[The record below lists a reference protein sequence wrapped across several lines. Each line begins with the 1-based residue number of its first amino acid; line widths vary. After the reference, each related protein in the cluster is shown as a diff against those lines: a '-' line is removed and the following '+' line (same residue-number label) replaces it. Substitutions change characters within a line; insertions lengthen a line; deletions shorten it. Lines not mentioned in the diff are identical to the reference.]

1 MPKSLKYNDEIE
13 KNIRIKLAEIQK
25 DLPKFCK
32 NYFIALETTTL
43 PRTRLGY
50 AYDIRLFFQYLT
62 EINPTYQKIG
72 IRNLELKVLE
82 EQSPMDIEEYMIYLK
97 CYEKDGVT
105 YTNNENG
112 IKRKMSSIRSLY
124 SYFFKKE
131 MIASNPT
138 VMVNMPKLHEKAII
152 RLEPNEIVSL
162 LNTAEAGTNMTKK
175 QLEAHKLTKT
185 RDVAI
190 LTLLLGT
197 GMRVSECVGIDI
209 NDISFEE
216 CQILIHRKGGKEVI
230 LYFGDEVENALKDYM
245 NIRMD
250 MKPAEGSENALFL
263 SLRNSRISV
272 RSVELLVK
280 KYSALSSTVK
290 HITPHKLRS
299 TYGTRLYE
307 ESGDIYLV
315 ADVLGHKDVNTTRRH
330 YAAIDEERRR
340 SARNQVKLREDWNH
354 YTVHLK
360 IYDKKFNIY
369 DSWYYYYCVI
379 FIIIL

>member
-1 MPKSLKYNDEIE
+1 MSRPLKYNDEIE
-13 KNIRIKLAEIQK
+13 KDIRIKINEIQQE
-25 DLPKFCK
+25 LPKFCR
-32 NYFIALETTTL
+32 NYFISLETTTL

-50 AYDIRLFFQYLT
+50 AYDIRLFFQYLV
-62 EINPTYQKIG
+62 ESNPVYNKIG
-72 IRNLELKVLE
+72 MRNLELKVLE

-97 CYEKDGVT
+97 CYEKDGVA

-124 SYFFKKE
+124 AYFFKKE
-131 MIASNPT
+131 MISSNPT

-162 LNTAEAGTNMTKK
+162 LNAAESGANMTKK
-175 QLEAHKLTKT
+175 QLESHKLTKT

-209 NDISFEE
+209 NDISFDE

-230 LYFGDEVENALKDYM
+230 LYFGDEVEAAIKDYM
-245 NIRMD
+245 EIRKN
-250 MKPAEGSENALFL
+250 MKPVEGSENALFL
-263 SLRNSRISV
+263 SLKNSRISV

-280 KYSALSSTVK
+280 KYSQLSSTVK

-340 SARNQVKLREDWNH
+340 SARNQVKLRKD
-354 YTVHLK
+354 
-360 IYDKKFNIY
+360 
-369 DSWYYYYCVI
+369 
-379 FIIIL
+379 

>member
-1 MPKSLKYNDEIE
+1 MAGKDINTMANTLKYNEEIE
-13 KNIRIKLAEIQK
+13 KDIRFKLNEIEK
-25 DLPKFCK
+25 ELPKFCK
-32 NYFIALETTTL
+32 QYFIALENTTL

-50 AYDIRLFFQYLT
+50 AYDIRLFFQYLEST
-62 EINPTYQKIG
+62 NPEYAKKG
-72 IRNLELKVLE
+72 MRNFNIDVLE
-82 EQSPMDIEEYMIYLK
+82 QQSPMDIEEYMIYLK

-124 SYFFKKE
+124 TYCFKKE
-131 MIASNPT
+131 FIKSNPT
-138 VMVNMPKLHEKAII
+138 MMVNMPKLHEKAII
-152 RLEPNEIVSL
+152 RLEANEIVSL
-162 LNTAEAGTNMTKK
+162 LDVAESGMNMSKK
-175 QLEAHKLTKT
+175 QLESHKLTKT

-209 NDISFEE
+209 GDVSFEE

-230 LYFGDEVENALKDYM
+230 LYFGDEVENAL
-245 NIRMD
+245 
-250 MKPAEGSENALFL
+250 FL
-263 SLRNSRISV
+263 SLKNTRISV

-280 KYSALSSTVK
+280 KYSTLSSTVK

-340 SARNQVKLREDWNH
+340 SARNQVKLRENKD
-354 YTVHLK
+354 
-360 IYDKKFNIY
+360 
-369 DSWYYYYCVI
+369 
-379 FIIIL
+379 

>member
-1 MPKSLKYNDEIE
+1 MANTLKYNEEIE
-13 KNIRIKLAEIQK
+13 KDIRFKLKEIEK
-25 DLPKFCK
+25 ELPKFCK
-32 NYFIALETTTL
+32 QYFIALENTTL

-50 AYDIRLFFQYLT
+50 AYDIRLFFQYLEST
-62 EINPTYQKIG
+62 NPEYAKKG
-72 IRNLELKVLE
+72 MRNFNIDVLE
-82 EQSPMDIEEYMIYLK
+82 QQSPMDIEEYMIYLK

-124 SYFFKKE
+124 TYCFKKE
-131 MIASNPT
+131 FIKSNPT
-138 VMVNMPKLHEKAII
+138 MMVNMPKLHEKAII
-152 RLEPNEIVSL
+152 RLEANEIVSL
-162 LNTAEAGTNMTKK
+162 LDVAESGMNMSKK
-175 QLEAHKLTKT
+175 QLESHKLTKT

-209 NDISFEE
+209 GDVSFEE

-230 LYFGDEVENALKDYM
+230 LYFGDEVENALRNYM
-245 NIRMD
+245 FERNEMHP
-250 MKPAEGSENALFL
+250 KEGSENALFL
-263 SLRNSRISV
+263 SLKNTRISV

-280 KYSALSSTVK
+280 KYSTLSSTVK

-340 SARNQVKLREDWNH
+340 SARNQVKLRENKD
-354 YTVHLK
+354 
-360 IYDKKFNIY
+360 
-369 DSWYYYYCVI
+369 
-379 FIIIL
+379 

>member
-1 MPKSLKYNDEIE
+1 MAKPLKYNDEIE
-13 KNIRIKLAEIQK
+13 RDIRLKLNEIQK
-25 DLPKFCK
+25 ELPKFCR
-32 NYFIALETTTL
+32 NYFIGLENTTL

-50 AYDIRLFFQYLT
+50 AYDIRLFFQYLIET
-62 EINPTYQKIG
+62 NPVYSKIG
-72 IRNLELKVLE
+72 IRNLEIKVLE

-97 CYEKDGVT
+97 CYTKDGVI

-112 IKRKMSSIRSLY
+112 IKRKMSAIRSLY
-124 SYFFKKE
+124 AYFFKKE
-131 MIASNPT
+131 IISSNPT
-138 VMVNMPKLHEKAII
+138 LMVSMPKLHEKAII
-152 RLEPNEIVSL
+152 RLEANEIVSL
-162 LNTAEAGTNMTKK
+162 LDVAESGMNMTKK
-175 QLEAHKLTKT
+175 QLEAHKRTKT

-209 NDISFEE
+209 GDVSFEE
-216 CQILIHRKGGKEVI
+216 CQILVHRKGGKEVI
-230 LYFGDEVENALKDYM
+230 LYFGDEVEEALRNYM
-245 NIRMD
+245 FERND
-250 MKPAEGSENALFL
+250 MHPAEGSENALFL
-263 SLRNSRISV
+263 SLKNSRISV

-280 KYSALSSTVK
+280 KYSMLSSTVK

-340 SARNQVKLREDWNH
+340 SARNQVRLRED
-354 YTVHLK
+354 
-360 IYDKKFNIY
+360 
-369 DSWYYYYCVI
+369 
-379 FIIIL
+379 

>member
-1 MPKSLKYNDEIE
+1 MSRPLKYNDEIE
-13 KNIRIKLAEIQK
+13 KDIRIKINEIQQE
-25 DLPKFCK
+25 LPKFCR
-32 NYFIALETTTL
+32 NYFISLETTTL

-50 AYDIRLFFQYLT
+50 AYDIRLFFQYLV
-62 EINPTYQKIG
+62 ESNPVYNKTG
-72 IRNLELKVLE
+72 MRNLELKVLE

-124 SYFFKKE
+124 AYFFKKE
-131 MIASNPT
+131 MISSNPT

-162 LNTAEAGTNMTKK
+162 LNAAESGANMTKK
-175 QLEAHKLTKT
+175 QLESHKLTKT

-209 NDISFEE
+209 NDINFDE

-230 LYFGDEVENALKDYM
+230 LYFGDEVEAAIKDYM
-245 NIRMD
+245 EIRKN
-250 MKPAEGSENALFL
+250 MKPVEGSENALFL
-263 SLRNSRISV
+263 SLKNSRISV

-280 KYSALSSTVK
+280 KYSQLSSTVK

-340 SARNQVKLREDWNH
+340 SARNQVKLRKD
-354 YTVHLK
+354 
-360 IYDKKFNIY
+360 
-369 DSWYYYYCVI
+369 
-379 FIIIL
+379 

>member
-1 MPKSLKYNDEIE
+1 MSRPLKYNDEIE
-13 KNIRIKLAEIQK
+13 KDIRIKINEIQQE
-25 DLPKFCK
+25 LPKFCR
-32 NYFIALETTTL
+32 NYFISLETTTL

-50 AYDIRLFFQYLT
+50 AYDIRLFFQYLV
-62 EINPTYQKIG
+62 ESNPVYNKIG
-72 IRNLELKVLE
+72 MRNLELKVLE

-97 CYEKDGVT
+97 CYDKDGVT

-124 SYFFKKE
+124 AYFFKKE
-131 MIASNPT
+131 MISSNPT

-162 LNTAEAGTNMTKK
+162 LNAAESGANMTKK
-175 QLEAHKLTKT
+175 QLESHKLTKT

-209 NDISFEE
+209 NDISFDE
-216 CQILIHRKGGKEVI
+216 CQILIRRKGGKEVI
-230 LYFGDEVENALKDYM
+230 LYFGDEVEAAIKDYM
-245 NIRMD
+245 EIRKN
-250 MKPAEGSENALFL
+250 MKPVEGSENALFL
-263 SLRNSRISV
+263 SLKNSRISV

-280 KYSALSSTVK
+280 KYSQLSSTVK

-340 SARNQVKLREDWNH
+340 SARNQVKLRKD
-354 YTVHLK
+354 
-360 IYDKKFNIY
+360 
-369 DSWYYYYCVI
+369 
-379 FIIIL
+379 